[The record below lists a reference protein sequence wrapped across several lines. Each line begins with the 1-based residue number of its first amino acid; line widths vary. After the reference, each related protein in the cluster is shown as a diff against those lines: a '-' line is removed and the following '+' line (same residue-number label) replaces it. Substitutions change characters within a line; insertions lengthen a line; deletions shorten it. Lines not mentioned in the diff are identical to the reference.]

1 MMAAAGACLFG
12 GTAFARPRPAPTQ
25 VQVNISDLAP
35 VAPPPLPQG
44 APPDVVQAGKD
55 AARRMS
61 VGVEL
66 NRQGPFTFVVDTGAN
81 RSVVA
86 SETATALSL
95 PLGGEEQ
102 VHGIAG
108 VEPSQTVM
116 VDRLS
121 VGEVTSR
128 HLTLPTLSA
137 DHLGVQGLLG
147 VDVLRDRRVVLNF
160 REDRLEIGPSYD
172 GLSANVSGSGRLR
185 GFSQA
190 AGDADGVSVP
200 ARYRFGQLIIV
211 DADVGG
217 LPVTAFLD
225 SGSQNTVANMALYKQ
240 MLEHKPD
247 QVAKLLKVE
256 LLSAT
261 GQVAPGDLCLLPSLR
276 LGGLKMTGL
285 SAVYADLHTFDIW
298 GLSTRPSILVGV
310 DVLRHFNAVE
320 LDFGRRQVT
329 FRTPPSWRRLS

>member
-1 MMAAAGACLFG
+1 ML
-12 GTAFARPRPAPTQ
+12 
-25 VQVNISDLAP
+25 DLAP
-35 VAPPPLPQG
+35 VTPAPLPQG
-44 APPDVVQAGKD
+44 ASPELIAAGKD

-86 SETATALSL
+86 SETAAALAL
-95 PLGGEEQ
+95 PSAGEED
-102 VHGIAG
+102 VHGILGAEQSR
-108 VEPSQTVM
+108 VVL
-116 VDRLS
+116 VDRLTI
-121 VGEVTSR
+121 GEVTSR
-128 HLTLPTLSA
+128 RLRLPTLGA
-137 DHLGVQGLLG
+137 DSLGVQGLLG
-147 VDVLRDRRVVLNF
+147 VDVFGDRRVVLNF
-160 REDRLEIGPSYD
+160 HDDRLEIGPSYD
-172 GLSANVSGSGRLR
+172 GVSVTRGDRLR
-185 GFSQA
+185 GSSSFAS
-190 AGDADGVSVP
+190 DDTSDGVRVP
-200 ARYRFGQLIIV
+200 ARYRGGQLIIV

-225 SGSQNTVANMALYKQ
+225 SGSQNTVANLALYKQ

-329 FRTPPSWRRLS
+329 FHTPPGWRRL